1 MVETST
7 FGAEFVALK
16 IVTELIKSLRYTLH
30 MMGVPLEGPVKVLA
44 DNNSVVKNSM
54 VPTSLSQKNIIQF
67 AIILSEKLLQQ
78 NVSGLLLYHHLKI
91 LQTC

>member
-1 MVETST
+1 
-7 FGAEFVALK
+7 
-16 IVTELIKSLRYTLH
+16 
-30 MMGVPLEGPVKVLA
+30 MMGVPLEGPVNVLA